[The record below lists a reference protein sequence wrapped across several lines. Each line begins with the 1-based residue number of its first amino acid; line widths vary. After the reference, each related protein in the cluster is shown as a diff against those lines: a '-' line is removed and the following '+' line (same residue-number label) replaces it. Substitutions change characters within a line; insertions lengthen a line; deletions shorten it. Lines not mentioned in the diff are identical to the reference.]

1 MIMQIKEK
9 QAGDQRFNA
18 PLAKGNHIAVIVKLK
33 PPPYFY
39 KKSPFLR
46 IRLSA

>member
-18 PLAKGNHIAVIVKLK
+18 PVAKGTHIAVIGKLK
-33 PPPYFY
+33 PPPISI
-39 KKSPFLR
+39 KSPNF
-46 IRLSA
+46 S